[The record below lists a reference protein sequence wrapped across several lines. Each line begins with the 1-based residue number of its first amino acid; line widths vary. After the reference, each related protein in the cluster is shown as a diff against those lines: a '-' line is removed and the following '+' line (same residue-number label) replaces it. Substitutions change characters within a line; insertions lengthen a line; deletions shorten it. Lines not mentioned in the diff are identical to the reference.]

1 MRDVPGCG
9 PILIGLAA
17 YEGVALATRSVPTLT
32 ELMPTRAGFLMW
44 GVLGYLAYHLLAN
57 SRR

>member
-9 PILIGLAA
+9 RLLIGLAA
-17 YEGVALATRSVPTLT
+17 YESVALATRSVPTLT
-32 ELMPTRAGFLMW
+32 ELMPTRIGFLMW